1 MIAAVNTSIVQYIYI
16 SFIFDLPATASM
28 NIYASPHIA
37 IHQNWIRVM
46 KKSIFSVLN
55 IIYYRVSLK
64 ALWIY
69 KRTGTSL
76 FA

>member
-1 MIAAVNTSIVQYIYI
+1 MIVAVKRSIPQYMYI
-16 SFIFDLPATASM
+16 SFIFDLPATVSM

-37 IHQNWIRVM
+37 IHQNWMRVI

-55 IIYYRVSLK
+55 IIYYRVALK